1 MSLEYFE
8 IPTECPICGGRL
20 EVVCEVDSEVLMCT
34 NEACEGKLCN
44 RLDHFAG
51 KKGLDIKGLSKATL
65 EKLIDWGWVTSIV
78 DLYCLAKRRSEWIDK
93 PGFGQKSVDNIL
105 EAIENSRQPRLD
117 AFISAIGIPHIGKT
131 LSKEIAKYFDDFN
144 QFKTAA
150 KEHWDFTQIDGIAY
164 EKATEIWNFDYT
176 IAELV
181 DDFMYC
187 YIKDE
192 PAATDNLKNESIC
205 ITGRLNKFA
214 NRDEFVKAIQDHG
227 GKVVSGVSK
236 NTTWLVTN
244 TPDSGSAKNKA
255 AQRLNIPIITEEE
268 FINLYLS

>member
-1 MSLEYFE
+1 MIEYFE
-8 IPTECPICGGRL
+8 IPKICPICGGAL
-20 EVVCEVDSEVLMCT
+20 EVVCEVDTEVLMCT

-65 EKLIDWGWVTSIV
+65 EKLIDWGWVTMPA
-78 DLYCLAKRRSEWIDK
+78 DLYTLHKRRNEWISK

-105 EAIENSRQPRLD
+105 EAIEASRKPKLD

-131 LSKEIAKYFDDFN
+131 LSKEIVKYFDDFN

-150 KEHWDFTQIDGIAY
+150 KERWDFTQIEGIAY
-164 EKATEIWNFDYT
+164 EKASEIWNFDYSE
-176 IAELV
+176 AELV
-181 DDFMYC
+181 DNFMYC

-192 PAATDNLKNESIC
+192 PAAADNLKGESIC
-205 ITGRLNKFA
+205 VTGRLNKFK
-214 NRDEFVKAIQDHG
+214 NRDELVEAIQNHG

-236 NTTWLVTN
+236 NTTWLITN
-244 TPDSGSAKNKA
+244 TPNSGSAKNAA